1 MAKPI
6 RHIDIHRALKVVL
19 GINYNY
25 VWLDA
30 IITPQSTTWF
40 TAVQFRNDPE
50 RKWHPRITIFYPEQQ
65 TVAVLDRW
73 GAEALVVEAS
83 TIIAMADVRAQ
94 SPQPDFTGP
103 KIS

>member
-1 MAKPI
+1 LAKPI

-50 RKWHPRITIFYPEQQ
+50 RKWHPRITIFYPSEQ

-73 GAEALVVEAS
+73 GATPLIVEAS
-83 TIIAMADVRAQ
+83 TIIAMADIRAQ
-94 SPQPDFTGP
+94 SPKHDFPPP
-103 KIS
+103 KIG